1 MCQPNPSGI
10 RYFKP
15 ILSSFKNC
23 DFLSSP
29 YREWVGTG
37 QWSLKFRL
45 DKTAENIKNVMFQP
59 TCLNIQFLDLWRK
72 KKPVAV
78 PLDVLPERRTMTMIP
93 EISAQGSL
101 IPAATLGPLLL
112 FGYRCS
118 EGGSCRPLN
127 HMRQS
132 HSKSRS
138 KSPAYPYFWIRMIYI
153 WRFSHWVILVV
164 RIY

>member
-1 MCQPNPSGI
+1 MCQPNPSEI

-29 YREWVGTG
+29 YREGVGTRK
-37 QWSLKFRL
+37 WSLKFRL

-112 FGYRCS
+112 FGCRCS

-127 HMRQS
+127 HIRQS
-132 HSKSRS
+132 HSKYSQQVTCL
-138 KSPAYPYFWIRMIYI
+138 PLFLDQNDIYMA
-153 WRFSHWVILVV
+153 V
-164 RIY
+164 